1 MYDFNNT
8 RRLHPRFTINLHW
21 NCFIC
26 DGDLHWATLNLQYN
40 NVVQIKVHTI
50 KWNKGLADYIMI
62 PSWQGR
68 MEGEMILKKIIK
80 MILMSIQDNKRD
92 ENLLTP
98 DHVVAV

>member
-1 MYDFNNT
+1 
-8 RRLHPRFTINLHW
+8 
-21 NCFIC
+21 
-26 DGDLHWATLNLQYN
+26 
-40 NVVQIKVHTI
+40 
-50 KWNKGLADYIMI
+50 
-62 PSWQGR
+62 